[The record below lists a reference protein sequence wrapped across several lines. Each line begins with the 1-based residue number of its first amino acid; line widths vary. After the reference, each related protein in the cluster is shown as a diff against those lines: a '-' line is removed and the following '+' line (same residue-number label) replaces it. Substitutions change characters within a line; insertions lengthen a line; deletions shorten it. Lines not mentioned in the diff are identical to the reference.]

1 MPLRPASGATS
12 EDEGPESP
20 EALFISA
27 LLDSGE
33 FKPEAFRITPEH
45 LSCWGKL
52 FAFCV
57 EYQIRGGTAPPMDLV
72 LAKFPDFEFR
82 ACQPGWAAHQL
93 HQSHA
98 SKQLR
103 IKLREAIKKLDEG
116 ELDSAYHA
124 LEQIQRPRSVRRKPN
139 SIFDHQ
145 LHAEQFD
152 IPSITVPYLTLG
164 RATGGIYPADLWYL
178 AGRPGTG
185 KTWNLCEYA
194 AKAVGEGCRVKY
206 LSLEMRSDRI
216 AMRALKCMANVKE
229 LAVLNSAA
237 VNKDREALKKTIDD
251 IKLRMPGTF
260 EVVDPSH
267 GRVTTNVVREH
278 MDDCDLLVVDH
289 AGLLITADG
298 RRAIDDWRAMA
309 LISNMMKEY
318 ALETSVPILAGA
330 QLNRTADSA
339 SPRPPKLSQLSQ
351 SDALGQDADVVVT
364 MKRLSKHVMIQ
375 SAEKVREG
383 EGMLWYSMF
392 DPSKADFS
400 EMKKD
405 QAIEFMSTDDD
416 FEADNS

>member
-1 MPLRPASGATS
+1 MPARLQPRSVS

-33 FKPEAFRITPEH
+33 FKPEQYRITAEH
-45 LSCWGKL
+45 LSCWAKL
-52 FAFCV
+52 FTFCL
-57 EYQIRGGTAPPMDLV
+57 EYQERGGTAPPLDLV
-72 LAKFPDFEFR
+72 KGKFPDFEFR
-82 ACQPGWAAHQL
+82 TGVSAGWAAHVL

-103 IKLREAIKKLDEG
+103 LNLGVAISKLDKDDLDGAFMALEAIN
-116 ELDSAYHA
+116 
-124 LEQIQRPRSVRRKPN
+124 RPRSVRRKPN
-139 SIFDHQ
+139 SIFDHH
-145 LHAEQFD
+145 LHEEQFD
-152 IPSITVPYLTLG
+152 VPSISVPYLTLG
-164 RATGGIYPADLWYL
+164 RSTGGIYPADLWYL

-194 AKAVGEGCRVKY
+194 AKAVAEGCRVRY

-216 AMRALKCMANVKE
+216 AMRALKCMASDKE
-229 LAVLNSAA
+229 LVLLNS
-237 VNKDREALKKTIDD
+237 KDRLSMKKAIDD
-251 IKLRMPGTF
+251 IKDRMPGTF
-260 EVVDPSH
+260 DVVDPSH
-267 GRVTTNVVREH
+267 GRMTTTVVREH
-278 MDDCDLLVVDH
+278 MDDADLLIVDH
-289 AGLLITADG
+289 AGLLVTADG
-298 RRAIDDWRAMA
+298 RRAVDDWRAMA
-309 LISNMMKEY
+309 LISNMLKEY

-364 MKRLSKHVMIQ
+364 MKRLSKHILIQ

-383 EGMLWYSMF
+383 EGMMWYSMF
-392 DPSKADFS
+392 DPSKADFR

-405 QAIEFMSTDDD
+405 AALEYMASDDD
-416 FEADNS
+416 FEADNL